1 MPPLQQAAIALVPLR
16 GVRGKAAPKRLA
28 QIKKFKFR
36 QSAYGRCSIPKR
48 IKVVILLNCMFI
60 SVTQGRLLRA
70 TFEVKPP

>member
-28 QIKKFKFR
+28 QIKKFKFH
-36 QSAYGRCSIPKR
+36 QSAYRRCSIPK
-48 IKVVILLNCMFI
+48 KVVILLNFIFI

>member
-36 QSAYGRCSIPKR
+36 QSAYRRCSIPK
-48 IKVVILLNCMFI
+48 KVVILLNCIFI
-60 SVTQGRLLRA
+60 SVTQDRLLRA

>member
-36 QSAYGRCSIPKR
+36 QSAYRRCSIPK
-48 IKVVILLNCMFI
+48 KVVILLNVYSYQSLKAGCYA
-60 SVTQGRLLRA
+60 QHL
-70 TFEVKPP
+70 K

>member
-36 QSAYGRCSIPKR
+36 QSAYRRYSTPKSSY
-48 IKVVILLNCMFI
+48 I
-60 SVTQGRLLRA
+60 T
-70 TFEVKPP
+70 